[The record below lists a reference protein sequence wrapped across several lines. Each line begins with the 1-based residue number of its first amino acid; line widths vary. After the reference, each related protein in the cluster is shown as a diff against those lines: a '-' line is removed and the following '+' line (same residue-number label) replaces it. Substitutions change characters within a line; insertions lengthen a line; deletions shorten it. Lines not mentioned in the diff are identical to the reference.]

1 MMLAVSAAVPIA
13 IGAAVV
19 VLVIIIV
26 VWRQRHRGDTVA
38 EFQRHIDALSPQA
51 RRPVVDQ
58 VQQIEEERGDAGD
71 DTDDDSNGGTRS
83 NGS

>member
-1 MMLAVSAAVPIA
+1 MMVALSAAVPIA

-19 VLVIIIV
+19 VLVLLV
-26 VWRQRHRGDTVA
+26 VLWRQRHRADTVA

-71 DTDDDSNGGTRS
+71 DTDGGSNGGARA